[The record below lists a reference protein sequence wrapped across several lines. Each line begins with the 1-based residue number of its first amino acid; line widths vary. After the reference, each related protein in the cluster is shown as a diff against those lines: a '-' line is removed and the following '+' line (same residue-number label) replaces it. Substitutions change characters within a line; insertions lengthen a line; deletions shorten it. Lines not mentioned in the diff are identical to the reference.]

1 MNKKQQQIAAY
12 AFGVVFVVVLLTIAL
27 FVPTPTS
34 FQYLVFRIVLALA
47 TAGVA
52 AMIPGFIE
60 VSVPTFLRAGGAL
73 AVFAVVFFYNPAAL
87 VSNNDFSGQIEPLVP
102 PIKDRTPP
110 KSSDSKGGLSYQFLS
125 ALIFPTEARAD
136 DIPAKSESGLQV
148 AQLLEGRSK
157 DGASRI
163 FDLTISNASDTQL
176 LLTTLDVR
184 WRYRQGMLV
193 SVDKGAALVPIAK
206 YVIDFPVDTSDENWK
221 TFKQLMSPSIA
232 LAPGTTKNPTLV
244 TLRLQLHYHFA
255 GRLNYHPANDWN
267 IFFEIVGVTQ
277 TGQRLPI
284 FKDAN
289 WRWN

>member
-12 AFGVVFVVVLLTIAL
+12 AFGVVFVVVMLTIAL

-60 VSVPTFLRAGGAL
+60 VNVPTFLRAGGAL
-73 AVFAVVFFYNPAAL
+73 AVFAIVFFYNPVAL
-87 VSNNDFSGQIEPLVP
+87 VSNTNSSDQIEPLVP
-102 PIKDRTPP
+102 PIKDRTP
-110 KSSDSKGGLSYQFLS
+110 KQSSDWQGGLPYQFLS
-125 ALIFPTEARAD
+125 AVILPVEARAE

-148 AQLLEGRSK
+148 AQLLEGHSQ
-157 DGASRI
+157 DDASRI

-184 WRYRQGMLV
+184 WRYNHGWLA

-255 GRLNYHPANDWN
+255 GRLNYHPAGDWN
-267 IFFEIVGVTQ
+267 ILFDIVGVTQ
-277 TGQRLPI
+277 TGQRIPI
-284 FKDAN
+284 FTDAN
-289 WRWN
+289 WRRN